1 MNFETYR
8 IFYYTARYKNI
19 TGAAK
24 ALFLTQPTVSHA
36 IAGLEK
42 ELGCQLFIRSKKGVQ
57 MTPEAEL
64 LYRHLSKAFQHVE
77 DGEQSLRDHLS
88 LSEGQIRIGAS
99 ETTLHYF
106 LLPYLEQFR
115 AAYPHIRLK
124 ISNTTTPAA
133 LHALREH
140 AIDFAV
146 IIAPVADDSIEI
158 HELLEIRDD
167 LKGTIDA
174 MLFSKN
180 PRELNSLFDEALQE
194 LLDYQQEIKKKVC
207 GKNV

>member
-1 MNFETYR
+1 
-8 IFYYTARYKNI
+8 
-19 TGAAK
+19 
-24 ALFLTQPTVSHA
+24 
-36 IAGLEK
+36 
-42 ELGCQLFIRSKKGVQ
+42 

-77 DGEQSLRDHLS
+77 DGEQSLRGHLS
-88 LSEGQIRIGAS
+88 LSEGQEIRIGAS

-146 IIAPVADDSIEI
+146 IIAPVADESIEI
-158 HELLEIRDD
+158 HELLEIRDIFIARSPIFPVKRHTASSVRSKR
-167 LKGTIDA
+167 LPYRFHGTRYRQPGNIWSTYLPA
-174 MLFSKN
+174 LAVTSHQISSWP
-180 PRELNSLFDEALQE
+180 PRT
-194 LLDYQQEIKKKVC
+194 
-207 GKNV
+207 